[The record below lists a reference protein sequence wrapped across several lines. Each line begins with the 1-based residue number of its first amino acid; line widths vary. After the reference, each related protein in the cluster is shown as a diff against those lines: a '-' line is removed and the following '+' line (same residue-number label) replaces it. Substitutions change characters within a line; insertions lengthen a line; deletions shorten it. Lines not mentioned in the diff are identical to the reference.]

1 MENLDITKNTAMK
14 WYHYIMVLF
23 SAAFL
28 TNVIP
33 HFVNGVSGNPLPTPF
48 AAPPGKGLSSPF
60 INVLWSLFNFLIG
73 YLLFKFSRMNAKN
86 KLAMIIFFLG
96 IICMS
101 IMLSFSFLD
110 KVK

>member
-1 MENLDITKNTAMK
+1 MENSNLVENKPMK

-28 TNVIP
+28 TNAIP

-48 AAPPGKGLSSPF
+48 ANPPGKGLSSPF
-60 INVLWSLFNFLIG
+60 INVLWALINFLIG
-73 YLLFKFSRMNAKN
+73 YILLRFSRMNTKN
-86 KLAMIIFFLG
+86 KLAIIIFFAG
-96 IICMS
+96 IVWMS
-101 IMLSFSFLD
+101 IMLSFSFVD